1 MLHMQLGRYKLQ
13 TVIMTNLAP
22 FYQLCNLLLFSL
34 MIILLTDVHVY
45 TWAWFTKDRIT
56 VSNKLTAI
64 QGIYVNQI
72 EIYPEASIIHPV
84 NNQDMNDSYTPG
96 VSMLFFH
103 KQLPMM

>member
-1 MLHMQLGRYKLQ
+1 
-13 TVIMTNLAP
+13 MTNLAP
-22 FYQLCNLLLFSL
+22 FHQLCNLLLFSL

-45 TWAWFTKDRIT
+45 TWAWFTIIM

-64 QGIYVNQI
+64 QGICVNQI